1 MIDRPGNR
9 PPRPTD
15 APPESRPL
23 EYTLGAALF
32 FLLAIYAKFPLLD
45 VWISARYFQPGQGF
59 VLASSPVLGALHT
72 WTPRV
77 GLALVALLLAWLAI
91 SPLLAWLLR
100 QRAARLMG
108 FGRRTAVLALL
119 LALVGPGLLGEGLAK
134 QTMGRPRPVQTELFG
149 GTQPF
154 QGPFQIGDNPTEHR
168 SFFSTTAAAGF
179 ALMGLGLACGP
190 VWRRRWWIIGLVT
203 GSVLGMARVMQG
215 AHFFSDVVF
224 AFYAVWLSQL
234 LLAWVADTWFPPR
247 TH

>member
-1 MIDRPGNR
+1 M
-9 PPRPTD
+9 
-15 APPESRPL
+15 
-23 EYTLGAALF
+23 
-32 FLLAIYAKFPLLD
+32 KK
-45 VWISARYFQPGQGF
+45 
-59 VLASSPVLGALHT
+59 PVI
-72 WTPRV
+72 
-77 GLALVALLLAWLAI
+77 LLLRGYKLAI

-134 QTMGRPRPVQTELFG
+134 KNMGRPRPVQTELFG

-154 QGPFQIGDNPTEHR
+154 QGPFQIGDNPAEHR

-190 VWRRRWWIIGLVT
+190 VWRRRWWIIGLVA

-247 TH
+247 HP